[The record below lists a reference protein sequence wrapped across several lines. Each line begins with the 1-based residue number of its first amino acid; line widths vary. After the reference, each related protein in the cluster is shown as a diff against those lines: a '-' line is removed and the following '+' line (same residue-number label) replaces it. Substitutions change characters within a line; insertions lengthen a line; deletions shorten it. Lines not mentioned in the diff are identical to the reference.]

1 MEVSLN
7 HMFNVFFRIVPS
19 KFINTLLDEACNI
32 DTSPVIRTD
41 VQEDFEAKIKRF
53 GWDEPIEQDNVIK
66 EQVTPISQSELSLE
80 NKTLL
85 GFLDKHFD
93 LFKIDSELY
102 ALNLNQLKDE
112 QHVSMNHRL
121 RAVLERKGLYDF
133 EIDSFIVNGSD
144 ATRIHMADDVR
155 SVRM

>member
-1 MEVSLN
+1 VEPITLGLIGLGAYALW
-7 HMFNVFFRIVPS
+7 VFR
-19 KFINTLLDEACNI
+19 
-32 DTSPVIRTD
+32 DTFGWNSGHISSS
-41 VQEDFEAKIKRF
+41 QEDFEAKIKRF